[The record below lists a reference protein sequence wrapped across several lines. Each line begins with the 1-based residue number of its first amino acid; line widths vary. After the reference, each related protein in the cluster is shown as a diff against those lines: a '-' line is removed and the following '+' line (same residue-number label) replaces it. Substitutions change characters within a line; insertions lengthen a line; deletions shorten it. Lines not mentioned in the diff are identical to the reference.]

1 MTIYTTNSNPT
12 AMYYRNTKEMVSFEG
27 VTVDA
32 HSLWKRE
39 GQLMVLVDDDQY
51 VSAAYE
57 EQKFYLITNP

>member
-1 MTIYTTNSNPT
+1 
-12 AMYYRNTKEMVSFEG
+12 MYYRNTKEMVSFED

-57 EQKFYLITNP
+57 EQKFYLVTL